1 VAAIKPR
8 RFYENDTTRARL
20 KGVTTIMGAHLG
32 WKTNA
37 LIGWAHK
44 LGKEGRSLGERDD
57 AAALGSCTHALVEAE
72 LMGREL
78 DAGEFSAE
86 LVTKALPNAARVVE
100 YVREKGWEVL
110 ACEVAISA
118 ESFGG
123 TIDLVVRDG
132 DRILLVDLKTGK
144 GVYREMAV
152 QLGAYA
158 WLWRIHAAR
167 HELPIATEG
176 MILHAPPGEPLR
188 GVEVP
193 AGVLVAGEQIFRHLL
208 SIEECAG
215 QIVGME

>member
-1 VAAIKPR
+1 MAAIKPR

-57 AAALGSCTHALVEAE
+57 AAALGSCTHAIVEAA
-72 LMGREL
+72 LTGAAF
-78 DAGEFSAE
+78 DHGEFPAE
-86 LVTKALPNAARVVE
+86 LVAKAGPNAERVVAAIK
-100 YVREKGWEVL
+100 EKGWEVI

-132 DRILLVDLKTGK
+132 DRILLADLKTGR
-144 GVYREMAV
+144 VVVPEHAV
-152 QLGAYA
+152 QMGGYA
-158 WLWRIHAAR
+158 WLWRIHAA
-167 HELPIATEG
+167 HHSLPIATEAV
-176 MILHAPPGEPLR
+176 IIHAPPGEPLR
-188 GVEVP
+188 FIPVSP
-193 AGVLVAGEQIFRHLL
+193 ASLVAGEQIFRHLL